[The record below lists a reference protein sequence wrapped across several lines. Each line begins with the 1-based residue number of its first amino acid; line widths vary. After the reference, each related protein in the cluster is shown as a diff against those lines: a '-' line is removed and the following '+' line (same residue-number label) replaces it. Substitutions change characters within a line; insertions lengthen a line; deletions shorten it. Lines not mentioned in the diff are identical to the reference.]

1 MDKPGM
7 DEVTRR
13 LEKVER
19 RSKVWMIISA
29 ALFVLIIGFIVIEK
43 FVPLIIPRKIVTH
56 QFVLKDQAG
65 ISRARMYVDDT
76 GAVLKFADEHG
87 ITRTMLDVAD
97 YGTSSLRMMDHKG
110 NTRVIL
116 GVLTNALPGLYIKDV
131 NRRTRIG
138 LTVLPNTEP
147 VIFVKDENRENLWRA
162 P

>member
-1 MDKPGM
+1 MAKPGIE
-7 DEVTRR
+7 EVTRR

-29 ALFVLIIGFIVIEK
+29 ALFVLIIGFIVVEK

-65 ISRARMYVDDT
+65 ISRARMYVDDS
-76 GAVLKFADEHG
+76 GAVLKFADTSG
-87 ITRTMLDVAD
+87 LTRTMLGVTD
-97 YGTSSLRMMDHKG
+97 YGTSSLRFMDHKG

-116 GVLTNALPGLYIKDV
+116 GVLANALPGLYLKDV

-138 LTVLPNTEP
+138 LAVLPTTEP
-147 VIFVKDENRENLWRA
+147 VMFLKDDSNQTVWRT

>member
-1 MDKPGM
+1 MEKPGM
-7 DEVTRR
+7 DEVVKR
-13 LEKVER
+13 LQRVER

-87 ITRTMLDVAD
+87 LTRTMLGVTD
-97 YGTSSLRMMDHKG
+97 YGTASLRMMDQGG

-116 GVLTNALPGLYIKDV
+116 GVLANALPGLYLKDV

-138 LTVLPNTEP
+138 LAVLPTTEP
-147 VIFVKDENRENLWRA
+147 VMFLKDDSNQTIWRA